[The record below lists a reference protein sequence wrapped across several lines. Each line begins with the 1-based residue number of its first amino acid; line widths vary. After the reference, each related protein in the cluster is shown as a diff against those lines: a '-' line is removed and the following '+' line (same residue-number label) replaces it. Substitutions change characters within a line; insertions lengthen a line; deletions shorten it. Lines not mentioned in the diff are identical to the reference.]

1 MLDRKWPRAAVVVAL
16 AVLLFAPIG
25 CIHHTYNLA
34 PSQVQLPGKELL
46 LGITTVAGQE
56 VMFDEGATQTVMN
69 DTIFTTVNASA
80 RAIPLSQ
87 VQRVWVRRIDPGL
100 TLLAV
105 LGATFV
111 MGIVYLAGLH

>member
-1 MLDRKWPRAAVVVAL
+1 MLDCKWRRTAVVVAL
-16 AVLLFAPIG
+16 AVLLFVPTG

-34 PSQVQLPGKELL
+34 PSAVQLPGKELL
-46 LGITTVAGQE
+46 LGITTFAGQE
-56 VMFDEGATQTVMN
+56 VMFDKGATQTVMN
-69 DTIFTTVNASA
+69 DTIFTTVNDSA

-105 LGATFV
+105 LGATLV
-111 MGIVYLAGLH
+111 MGMAYFAGVR